1 MIDLARYVVF
11 SKINGKASMEGM
23 SASSLG
29 HVHLDRLNDI
39 VDVAHNLDVD
49 SGTSSAQ
56 PARHICRA
64 KEYNQHL
71 VTTPFIDKAR
81 RSHNAWSPPTALFP
95 TLSWPQRPS
104 RGYSFSYPRA
114 ASALCPSLHLLK
126 SKMSSTVEVPE
137 EQMAVEEGNN
147 LASEEG
153 NNLASGN

>member
-64 KEYNQHL
+64 KEYNQHI
-71 VTTPFIDKAR
+71 VTTPFIDKVFLLLSPR
-81 RSHNAWSPPTALFP
+81 RLGLVPFLAPP
-95 TLSWPQRPS
+95 
-104 RGYSFSYPRA
+104 
-114 ASALCPSLHLLK
+114 K
-126 SKMSSTVEVPE
+126 E
-137 EQMAVEEGNN
+137 
-147 LASEEG
+147 
-153 NNLASGN
+153 